1 MDPVLDPIGPA
12 SPPRPLPDSALVR
25 RMADRD
31 ATALIELQRRYRG
44 SVYARVYGLI
54 WDAERAD
61 RIVTT
66 VFEQLWHAAGRLNAR
81 GQRALGWLQRTATEL
96 ARADQIEQTTPRRL
110 L

>member
-1 MDPVLDPIGPA
+1 MDPVFDAVAPTPL
-12 SPPRPLPDSALVR
+12 PRPLPDSALVR

-66 VFEQLWHAAGRLNAR
+66 VFEQFWHAAGRLNAR

-96 ARADQIEQTTPRRL
+96 ARADQMEQATFRRSL
-110 L
+110 